1 MTSWRR
7 ENLVSQLVIYV
18 HNVKTGMTDFFFF
31 FKPAWWSWSG
41 VQKRGQKFWDSGM
54 RCRANWERG
63 RPEMIIPRPWL
74 NWGLIWKEE
83 KRGSGQLLASPF
95 QPTDTVHRQR
105 MLWWLKISHIVVNWI
120 KFSILTPNSTFQL
133 PSPHM
138 NLITELGFHALF
150 FLSLKIFTTKY

>member
-1 MTSWRR
+1 MSKQEW
-7 ENLVSQLVIYV
+7 QI
-18 HNVKTGMTDFFFF
+18 FFFF

-150 FLSLKIFTTKY
+150 FLVKNIHHKILALGKNPCGTFLSLVPM